1 VAKGIPSTTLGISV
15 DGATITGAGT
25 IANPLIATSPTP
37 VDPGTAQGQM
47 LFWDNGNSKWTHT
60 ET

>member
-1 VAKGIPSTTLGISV
+1 MAKGIPSTTLGISV

-37 VDPGTAQGQM
+37 VDPGTAQG
-47 LFWDNGNSKWTHT
+47 
-60 ET
+60 